1 MHLLR
6 NWTRVM
12 CEYQGTFDGSQ
23 CARKSSQCQ
32 VPPAFLAALCA
43 GRDPHTPLD
52 RSSGSG
58 QTDALWPSTLTA
70 LHSTALHCTAVHCT
84 ALHCTYTALH
94 YTALTLYYSA
104 LYLYCPAFHLT
115 PLHPRHPSCTTC
127 CPQILVEQGPKFPA
141 TIRRISP
148 RFTQQNFGSSC
159 ILIDRDWAALLLM
172 KPSSTCQC
180 CSMRV
185 LTSPWLY
192 GLIWSDLND
201 HYTTC
206 NYSTILSLM
215 KKSSYGQHSALLYVC
230 DSGVPFLYHDL
241 SQNHGCCQ
249 YHESMSIPRVF
260 ANTMSESMSIP

>member
-1 MHLLR
+1 MNEGKVWNTREPLMAASVPVRAPSSRCLPPSWQLSVQAGTHTLH
-6 NWTRVM
+6 WT
-12 CEYQGTFDGSQ
+12 D
-23 CARKSSQCQ
+23 
-32 VPPAFLAALCA
+32 PLAAVKLMHF
-43 GRDPHTPLD
+43 DPP
-52 RSSGSG
+52 
-58 QTDALWPSTLTA
+58 PSLHCTL
-70 LHSTALHCTAVHCT
+70 LHCTALQYTVPHCIALT
-84 ALHCTYTALH
+84 LHYTTLHLHCTIQHYICTVLH
-94 YTALTLYYSA
+94 SLSLH
-104 LYLYCPAFHLT
+104 CP
-115 PLHPRHPSCTTC
+115 PRHPSCTTC
-127 CPQILVEQGPKFPA
+127 CPQILVEPGPKFRA